1 MDCVSHM
8 RITQGLAEAMLQRF
22 ENEDAV
28 IPGILRTG
36 LFTIGAKDNI
46 DKDARCT
53 KDLKEIMRSLSRY
66 HCLKAKGKRATLE

>member
-46 DKDARCT
+46 DKNARCT
-53 KDLKEIMRSLSRY
+53 VSMSHHHGTSISLFKFSS
-66 HCLKAKGKRATLE
+66 HFHEG